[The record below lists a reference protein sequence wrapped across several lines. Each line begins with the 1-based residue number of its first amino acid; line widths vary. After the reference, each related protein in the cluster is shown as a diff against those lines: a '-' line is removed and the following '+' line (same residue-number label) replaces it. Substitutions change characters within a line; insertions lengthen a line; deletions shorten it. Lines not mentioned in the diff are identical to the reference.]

1 MNLAEKKG
9 QLEDTIVEK
18 KVMLNMEWR
27 YRQDRVFFDQ
37 QKYDLEKELEYRRK
51 QLNIFHK
58 EGIENNEHGD
68 RTVKIYQKLGEEIEN
83 ERQEREEH
91 IRNLELMIEEK
102 MQLQNANSEREADL
116 MEIAE
121 RAVQDKDISEKQWR
135 QIFLTHIFV
144 NKMLR
149 NKIEKEMEKFRT
161 VEFAFK
167 EIKTATG
174 VADAKALVT
183 KYLNKEAVYG

>member
-1 MNLAEKKG
+1 VNLAEKKG

>member
-91 IRNLELMIEEK
+91 IRNL
-102 MQLQNANSEREADL
+102 
-116 MEIAE
+116 
-121 RAVQDKDISEKQWR
+121 
-135 QIFLTHIFV
+135 
-144 NKMLR
+144 
-149 NKIEKEMEKFRT
+149 
-161 VEFAFK
+161 
-167 EIKTATG
+167 
-174 VADAKALVT
+174 
-183 KYLNKEAVYG
+183 

>member
-1 MNLAEKKG
+1 
-9 QLEDTIVEK
+9 
-18 KVMLNMEWR
+18 MEWR